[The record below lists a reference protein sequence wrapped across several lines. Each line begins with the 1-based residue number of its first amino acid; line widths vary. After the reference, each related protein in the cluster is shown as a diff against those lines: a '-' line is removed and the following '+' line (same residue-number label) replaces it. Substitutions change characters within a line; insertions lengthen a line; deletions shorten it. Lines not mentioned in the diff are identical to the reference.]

1 MNHDSEIIFMKEDY
15 EALAKNP
22 ANFTALTP
30 LSFLQRTA
38 DIYGGREAIIYGD
51 RSYTWRQC
59 HERCLRMAASLT
71 ELGIGKGDT
80 VAVLAFNTPEMF
92 EAHFFVPMTGAV
104 LNTINTRLDAETL
117 AYILDFGEVKALFV
131 DRELLPLTESA
142 LQITKSNP
150 TLILIDDETALQ
162 KPAVKLEVIHYEEL
176 LQAGDPEFRCPPLED
191 EWQALSLNYTSGTT
205 GKPKGVVYHHRGA
218 YLMSMGTVAGWEL
231 PNHPRYLYSVPM
243 FHCNG
248 WGHAWTMTLL
258 AATVV
263 CMRAFSPKL
272 LFDLLEQHNIT
283 HFGGAPVVLNMLAN
297 APQEEQKHFERS
309 IKVMT
314 AGAPPPAKVLQSM
327 TEFGFDVLHVYGL
340 TETYGH
346 ILLSATQAEWRTKSE
361 DLRAELLSRQGV
373 RFPMMEE
380 VKVIDS
386 QTQLAVPADGK
397 TIGEIVIRGNTTMK
411 GYLKNQTATD
421 EAFSGGWFHSGDLAV
436 VDEDGYIQIKD
447 RAKDII
453 ISGGENISS
462 VEIENVLYQHPAI
475 NEAAVVAMQDE
486 TWGEVPCA
494 FVELKTGKNPDA
506 QQLIEFCTER
516 MARFKK
522 PKKVIFGPLPKTA
535 TGKIQKHELR
545 QRINIL

>member
-1 MNHDSEIIFMKEDY
+1 MKEDY

-297 APQEEQKHFERS
+297 APQKEQKHFERS

-462 VEIENVLYQHPAI
+462 VEIENVLYQHPAV

-494 FVELKTGKNPDA
+494 FVELKPGKNTDE
-506 QQLIEFCTER
+506 QQLIEFCTQR

-522 PKKVIFGPLPKTA
+522 PKKIIFDPLPKTA

-545 QRINIL
+545 QRIK

>member
-1 MNHDSEIIFMKEDY
+1 MKEEY
-15 EALAKNP
+15 EALSKNT

-30 LSFLQRTA
+30 LSFLKRTA
-38 DIYGGREAIIYGD
+38 DIYTEREAIIYGE
-51 RSYTWRQC
+51 RSYTWGQC
-59 HERCLRMAASLT
+59 HERCLRMASSLI
-71 ELGIGKGDT
+71 ELGINKGDT

-104 LNTINTRLDAETL
+104 LNTINTRLDADTL
-117 AYILDFGEVKALFV
+117 AYIIDFGEVKAMVV
-131 DRELLPLTESA
+131 DRELLPLTKSA
-142 LQITKSNP
+142 LNKTKYKP
-150 TLILIDDETALQ
+150 ILILIDDETALQ
-162 KPAVKLEVIHYEEL
+162 KPEVELEVKNYEEL
-176 LQAGDPEFRCPPLED
+176 LNSGNPEFSCPPLED

-205 GKPKGVVYHHRGA
+205 GKPKGVVYHHRGS
-218 YLMSMGTVAGWEL
+218 YLMSMGTVAGWQL

-297 APQEEQKHFERS
+297 APNEDQKTFDRS

-314 AGAPPPAKVLQSM
+314 AGAPPPAKVLESM
-327 TEFGFDVLHVYGL
+327 TKFGFDVLHVYGL

-346 ILLSATQAEWRTKSE
+346 ILLSASQAEWQTKSE
-361 DLRAELLSRQGV
+361 DQRAELLSRQGV

-380 VKVIDS
+380 VSVIDPK
-386 QTQLAVPADGK
+386 TQIPVTKDGE
-397 TIGEIVIRGNTTMK
+397 TIGEIVMRGNTTMK
-411 GYLKNQTATD
+411 GYLKNKNATA

-436 VDEDGYIQIKD
+436 VHEDGYIQIKD

-462 VEIENVLYQHPAI
+462 VEIENVLYQHPDI
-475 NEAAVVAMQDE
+475 NEAAVVAMDDE

-494 FVELKTGKNPDA
+494 FVDLKTGKKTDE
-506 QQLIEFCTER
+506 QQLIEFCTQR

-522 PKKVIFGPLPKTA
+522 PKKIIFGPLPKTA

-545 QRINIL
+545 HRIK

>member
-1 MNHDSEIIFMKEDY
+1 MKHDHEIVFMKEAY
-15 EALAKNP
+15 EALAKNT

-38 DIYGGREAIIYGD
+38 DIYGEREAIIYGA
-51 RSYTWRQC
+51 RNYSWKQC
-59 HERCLRMAASLT
+59 HERCLRMASSLT
-71 ELGIGKGDT
+71 ELGIVKGDT

-117 AYILDFGEVKALFV
+117 AYILDFGEVKAMIV
-131 DRELLPLTESA
+131 DRELLPLTKSA
-142 LQITKSNP
+142 LQKTKSNP
-150 TLILIDDETALQ
+150 ILILVDDETAVK
-162 KPAVKLEVIHYEEL
+162 KPAVELEVIHYEEL
-176 LQAGDPEFRCPPLED
+176 LQSGDPEFSCPPLED

-231 PNHPRYLYSVPM
+231 PHHPRYLYSVPM

-248 WGHAWTMTLL
+248 WGHAWTMTLV

-272 LFDLLEQHNIT
+272 LFDLLERHEIT

-297 APQEEQKHFERS
+297 APHEDQKHFERS

-314 AGAPPPAKVLQSM
+314 AGAPPPAKVLESM
-327 TEFGFDVLHVYGL
+327 TDFGFDVLHVYGL

-346 ILLSATQAEWRTKSE
+346 ILLSVAQTEWQTKSE
-361 DLRAELLSRQGV
+361 FRRAELLSRQGV

-380 VKVIDS
+380 VKVVDPQS
-386 QTQLAVPADGK
+386 QLPVPADGD
-397 TIGEIVIRGNTTMK
+397 TIGEIVTRGNTTMK
-411 GYLKNQTATD
+411 GYLKNKKATAD
-421 EAFSGGWFHSGDLAV
+421 AFSGGWFHSGDLAV
-436 VDEDGYIQIKD
+436 VHEDGYIQIKD

-462 VEIENVLYQHPAI
+462 VEIENVLYQHPDI
-475 NEAAVVAMQDE
+475 NEAAVVAMHDE

-494 FVELKTGKNPDA
+494 FIELKTGKNTDE
-506 QQLIEFCTER
+506 QQLLEFCTQR

-522 PKKVIFGPLPKTA
+522 PKKFIFGPLPKTA

-545 QRINIL
+545 RRIK

>member
-1 MNHDSEIIFMKEDY
+1 MKEDY

-162 KPAVKLEVIHYEEL
+162 KPAVKLEVIQYEEL
-176 LQAGDPEFRCPPLED
+176 LQSGDPEFRCPPLED

-218 YLMSMGTVAGWEL
+218 YLMSMGTAAGWEL

-272 LFDLLEQHNIT
+272 LFGLLEQHNIT

-297 APQEEQKHFERS
+297 APPEDQKHFERS

-346 ILLSATQAEWRTKSE
+346 ILLSAPQTEWLTKSE

-380 VKVIDS
+380 VSVIDP
-386 QTQLAVPADGK
+386 QTQLPVPADGK
-397 TIGEIVIRGNTTMK
+397 TIGEIVMRGNTTMK
-411 GYLKNQTATD
+411 GYLKNENATA
-421 EAFSGGWFHSGDLAV
+421 EAFQGGWFHSGDLAV
-436 VDEDGYIQIKD
+436 VHEDGYIQIKD

-462 VEIENVLYQHPAI
+462 VEIENVLYQHPAV

-494 FVELKTGKNPDA
+494 FVELKPGKNTDE
-506 QQLIEFCTER
+506 QQLIEFCTQR

-522 PKKVIFGPLPKTA
+522 PKKIIFDPLPKTA

-545 QRINIL
+545 QRIK

>member
-1 MNHDSEIIFMKEDY
+1 MKEAY
-15 EALAKNP
+15 EKLAKNS
-22 ANFTALTP
+22 ANYIPLTP
-30 LSFLQRTA
+30 ISFLQRTA
-38 DIYGGREAIIYGD
+38 DIYGEREALIYGT
-51 RSYTWRQC
+51 RSFSWRQC
-59 HERCLRMAASLT
+59 YERCLRMASSLT

-117 AYILDFGEVKALFV
+117 AYILDFGEVKAMVV
-131 DRELLPLTESA
+131 DRELLPLTQSA
-142 LQITKSNP
+142 LQKTKSNP
-150 TLILIDDETALQ
+150 VLILIDDETALQ
-162 KPAVKLEVIHYEEL
+162 KPDVELDVKHYEEL
-176 LQAGDPEFRCPPLED
+176 IISGDPEFSCPPLAD

-218 YLMSMGTVAGWEL
+218 YLMSMGTAVGWEL
-231 PNHPRYLYSVPM
+231 SNHPRYLYSVPM

-248 WGHAWTMTLL
+248 WCHVWTMTLL

-272 LFDLLEQHNIT
+272 LFDLLERHEVT
-283 HFGGAPVVLNMLAN
+283 HFAGAPVVLNMLAN
-297 APQEEQKHFERS
+297 APPEEQKHFERS

-314 AGAPPPAKVLQSM
+314 AGAPPPPKVLENM
-327 TEFGFDVLHVYGL
+327 TKFGFEVMHTYGL

-346 ILLSATQAEWRTKSE
+346 ILLSAPQAEWKTKSE
-361 DLRAELLSRQGV
+361 DRRAELLSRQGV

-380 VKVIDS
+380 VKVIDP
-386 QTQLAVPADGK
+386 QTQVPVPADGN
-397 TIGEIVIRGNTTMK
+397 TMGEIVMRGNTTMK
-411 GYLKNQTATD
+411 GYLNNEKATA

-436 VDEDGYIQIKD
+436 VHEDGYIQIKD

-462 VEIENVLYQHPAI
+462 VEIENVLYQHPDI

-494 FVELKTGKNPDA
+494 FVELKTGKNTDA

-516 MARFKK
+516 LARFKK
-522 PKKVIFGPLPKTA
+522 PKKIIFGPLPKTA

-545 QRINIL
+545 GRIK

>member
-1 MNHDSEIIFMKEDY
+1 MKEAY

-38 DIYGGREAIIYGD
+38 DIYGEREAIIYGE
-51 RSYTWRQC
+51 RCYTWRQC
-59 HERCLRMAASLT
+59 HERCLRMASSLT

-117 AYILDFGEVKALFV
+117 TYIIDFGEVKAMVV
-131 DRELLPLTESA
+131 DRELLPLTKSA
-142 LQITKSNP
+142 LNKTKYKP
-150 TLILIDDETALQ
+150 ILILIDDETALQ
-162 KPAVKLEVIHYEEL
+162 KPEIELEVKNYEEL
-176 LQAGDPEFRCPPLED
+176 LNSGNPEFSCPPLED

-205 GKPKGVVYHHRGA
+205 GKPKGVVYHHRGS
-218 YLMSMGTVAGWEL
+218 YLMSMGTVAGWQL

-272 LFDLLEQHNIT
+272 LFDLLEKHKIT

-297 APQEEQKHFERS
+297 APPEDQKRFDRS

-314 AGAPPPAKVLQSM
+314 AGAPPPAKVLESM

-346 ILLSATQAEWRTKSE
+346 ILLSASQAEWQTKSE
-361 DLRAELLSRQGV
+361 DQRAELLSRQGV

-380 VKVIDS
+380 VNVIDPK
-386 QTQLAVPADGK
+386 TQLPVAKDGEA
-397 TIGEIVIRGNTTMK
+397 IGEIVMRGNTTMK
-411 GYLKNQTATD
+411 GYLKNKNATA

-436 VDEDGYIQIKD
+436 VHEDGYIQIKD

-462 VEIENVLYQHPAI
+462 VEIENVLYQHPDI
-475 NEAAVVAMQDE
+475 NEAAVVAMEDE

-494 FVELKTGKNPDA
+494 FVDLKTGKKPDE
-506 QQLIEFCTER
+506 QQLIEFCTQR

-522 PKKVIFGPLPKTA
+522 PKKIIFGPLPKTA

-545 QRINIL
+545 HRIK

>member
-1 MNHDSEIIFMKEDY
+1 MKEAY

-51 RSYTWRQC
+51 RSYTWHQC
-59 HERCLRMAASLT
+59 HERCLRMASSLT

-104 LNTINTRLDAETL
+104 LNTINTRLDTETL
-117 AYILDFGEVKALFV
+117 AYILDFGEVKAMVV

-142 LQITKSNP
+142 LKKAKSNP
-150 TLILIDDETALQ
+150 ILILVDDETAAQ
-162 KPAVKLEVIHYEEL
+162 KPAVELEVIQYEEL
-176 LQAGDPEFRCPPLED
+176 LQSGDPEFRCPPLED

-297 APQEEQKHFERS
+297 APQEEQKHFERP

-346 ILLSATQAEWRTKSE
+346 ILLSAPQTEWQTKSK
-361 DLRAELLSRQGV
+361 DRRAELLSRQGV

-386 QTQLAVPADGK
+386 QTQLPVPADGN
-397 TIGEIVIRGNTTMK
+397 TIGEIVMRGNTTMK
-411 GYLKNQTATD
+411 GYLKNKKATD
-421 EAFSGGWFHSGDLAV
+421 AAFSGGWFHSGDLAV
-436 VDEDGYIQIKD
+436 VQEDGYIQIKD

-462 VEIENVLYQHPAI
+462 VEIENVLYQHPAV

-494 FVELKTGKNPDA
+494 FVELKTGKNTDE
-506 QQLIEFCTER
+506 QQLIEFCTQR

-522 PKKVIFGPLPKTA
+522 PKNVIFGPLPKTA

-545 QRINIL
+545 QRIK

>member
-1 MNHDSEIIFMKEDY
+1 MKEAY

-38 DIYGGREAIIYGD
+38 DIYGEREAIIYGD
-51 RSYTWRQC
+51 RSYTWHQC
-59 HERCLRMAASLT
+59 HERCLRMASSLT
-71 ELGIGKGDT
+71 KLGIGKGDT

-92 EAHFFVPMTGAV
+92 EAHFFAPMTGAV

-117 AYILDFGEVKALFV
+117 AYILDFGEVKAMVV

-142 LQITKSNP
+142 LKKAKSNP
-150 TLILIDDETALQ
+150 ILILVDDETAAQ
-162 KPAVKLEVIHYEEL
+162 KPAVELEVIQYEEL
-176 LQAGDPEFRCPPLED
+176 LQSGDPEFRCPPLED

-283 HFGGAPVVLNMLAN
+283 HFGGAPVVLNILAN
-297 APQEEQKHFERS
+297 APQEEQKHFERP

-346 ILLSATQAEWRTKSE
+346 ILLSAPQTEWQTKSK
-361 DLRAELLSRQGV
+361 DRRAELLSRQGV

-386 QTQLAVPADGK
+386 QTQLPVPADGN
-397 TIGEIVIRGNTTMK
+397 TIGEIVMRGNTTMK
-411 GYLKNQTATD
+411 GYLKNKKATNA
-421 EAFSGGWFHSGDLAV
+421 AFSDGWFHSGDLAV
-436 VDEDGYIQIKD
+436 VQEDGYIQIKD

-462 VEIENVLYQHPAI
+462 VEIENVLYQHPAV

-486 TWGEVPCA
+486 TWGEAPCA
-494 FVELKTGKNPDA
+494 FVELKTGKNTDE
-506 QQLIEFCTER
+506 QQLIEFCTQR

-522 PKKVIFGPLPKTA
+522 PKKIIFGPLPKTA

-545 QRINIL
+545 QRIK

>member
-1 MNHDSEIIFMKEDY
+1 MKEEY
-15 EALAKNP
+15 EALSKNT

-30 LSFLQRTA
+30 LSFLKRTA
-38 DIYGGREAIIYGD
+38 DIYSEREAIIYGE
-51 RSYTWRQC
+51 RSYTWGQC
-59 HERCLRMAASLT
+59 HERCLRMASSLI
-71 ELGIGKGDT
+71 ELGINKGDT

-104 LNTINTRLDAETL
+104 LNTINTRLDADTL
-117 AYILDFGEVKALFV
+117 AYIIDFGEVKAMVV
-131 DRELLPLTESA
+131 DRELLPLTKSA
-142 LQITKSNP
+142 LNKTKYKP
-150 TLILIDDETALQ
+150 ILILIDDETALQ
-162 KPAVKLEVIHYEEL
+162 KPEVELEVKNYEEL
-176 LQAGDPEFRCPPLED
+176 LNSGNPEFSCPPLED

-205 GKPKGVVYHHRGA
+205 GKPKGVVYHHRGS
-218 YLMSMGTVAGWEL
+218 YLMSMGTVAGWQL

-297 APQEEQKHFERS
+297 APTEEQKTFDRS

-314 AGAPPPAKVLQSM
+314 AGAPPPAKVLESM
-327 TEFGFDVLHVYGL
+327 TKFGFDVLHVYGL

-346 ILLSATQAEWRTKSE
+346 VLLSASQVEWQTKSE
-361 DLRAELLSRQGV
+361 DQRAELLSRQGV

-380 VKVIDS
+380 VSVIDPK
-386 QTQLAVPADGK
+386 TQLPVAKDGEA
-397 TIGEIVIRGNTTMK
+397 IGEIVMRGNTTMK
-411 GYLKNQTATD
+411 GYLKNKNATA

-436 VDEDGYIQIKD
+436 VHEDGYIQIKD

-462 VEIENVLYQHPAI
+462 VEIENVLYQHPDI

-494 FVELKTGKNPDA
+494 FVELKTGKNTDEE
-506 QQLIEFCTER
+506 QLIEFCTQR

-522 PKKVIFGPLPKTA
+522 PKKIIFGPLPKTA

-545 QRINIL
+545 HRIK

>member
-1 MNHDSEIIFMKEDY
+1 MKEAY

-22 ANFTALTP
+22 ANYVPLTP
-30 LSFLQRTA
+30 ISFLQRTA
-38 DIYGGREAIIYGD
+38 EIYGEREAIIYGT
-51 RSYTWRQC
+51 RRYSWRQC
-59 HERCLRMAASLT
+59 YERCLRMASSLT

-117 AYILDFGEVKALFV
+117 AYILDFGEAKVLIV
-131 DRELLPLTESA
+131 DRELLPLAQKA
-142 LQITKSNP
+142 LQQTKQKP
-150 TLILIDDETALQ
+150 LLILIDDETALQ
-162 KPAVKLEVIHYEEL
+162 KPDVELEVKHYEEL
-176 LQAGDPEFRCPPLED
+176 IISGDPEFSCPPLED

-205 GKPKGVVYHHRGA
+205 GKPKGVVSHHRGA
-218 YLMSMGTVAGWEL
+218 YLMSMGTAAGWEL
-231 PNHPRYLYSVPM
+231 PNHPRYLYCVPM

-248 WGHAWTMTLL
+248 WCHVWTMTLL

-272 LFDLLEQHNIT
+272 LFDLLERHEVT
-283 HFGGAPVVLNMLAN
+283 HFAGAPVVLNMLAN
-297 APQEEQKHFERS
+297 APPEEQKHFERS

-314 AGAPPPAKVLQSM
+314 AGAPPPPKVLENM
-327 TEFGFDVLHVYGL
+327 TKFGFEVMHTYGL

-346 ILLSATQAEWRTKSE
+346 ILLSAPQAEWKTKSE
-361 DLRAELLSRQGV
+361 DRRAELLSRQGV

-380 VKVIDS
+380 VKVIDP
-386 QTQLAVPADGK
+386 QTQVPVPADGN
-397 TIGEIVIRGNTTMK
+397 TIGEIVMRGNTTMK
-411 GYLKNQTATD
+411 GYLNNEKATA

-436 VDEDGYIQIKD
+436 VHEDGYIQIKD

-462 VEIENVLYQHPAI
+462 VEIENVLYQHPDI

-494 FVELKTGKNPDA
+494 FVELKTGKNTDA

-516 MARFKK
+516 LARFKK
-522 PKKVIFGPLPKTA
+522 PKKIIFGPLPKTA

-545 QRINIL
+545 GRIK

>member
-1 MNHDSEIIFMKEDY
+1 MEEDF
-15 EALAKNP
+15 EALRKNE
-22 ANFTALTP
+22 ANFIPLTP
-30 LSFLQRTA
+30 LSFLKRTA
-38 DIYGGREAIIYGD
+38 DIYSDREAIIYGE
-51 RSYTWRQC
+51 RRYNWGQLN
-59 HERCLRMAASLT
+59 ERCLKMASGLM
-71 ELGIGKGDT
+71 ELGISKGDT
-80 VAVLAFNTPEMF
+80 VSVLAFNTPEMF

-117 AYILDFGEVKALFV
+117 AYIINFGEVKAMLV
-131 DRELLPLTESA
+131 DRELIPLLESA
-142 LQITKSNP
+142 LKKTKFNP
-150 TLILIDDETALQ
+150 ILIMIDDKKALQ
-162 KPAVKLEVIHYEEL
+162 KPDIHLDVIDYEEL
-176 LQAGDPEFRCPPLED
+176 LDSGNSEVRCPPLED

-218 YLMSMGTVAGWEL
+218 YLMSMGTIPGWEL
-231 PNHPRYLYSVPM
+231 TNHPRYLYSVPM

-263 CMRAFSPKL
+263 CMRSFSPKH
-272 LFDLLEQHNIT
+272 LFELLEQHNIT

-297 APQEEQKHFERS
+297 APNKDQKRFDRS
-309 IKVMT
+309 IRVMT
-314 AGAPPPAKVLQSM
+314 AGAPPPAKVIESM
-327 TEFGFDVLHVYGL
+327 SVFGFDILHVYGL

-346 ILLSATQAEWRTKSE
+346 ILLSAPQSEWNTKS
-361 DLRAELLSRQGV
+361 RNQKAKLLSRQGV

-380 VKVIDS
+380 VIVLNSK
-386 QTQLAVPADGK
+386 TKLPVPMDGK
-397 TIGEIVIRGNTTMK
+397 TIGEIVMRGNTTMK
-411 GYLKNQTATD
+411 GYLKNKEATE

-436 VDEDGYIQIKD
+436 VQEDGYIQIKD

-462 VEIENVLYQHPAI
+462 VEIENVLYQHPDI
-475 NEAAVVAMQDE
+475 SEAAVVAMEDE

-494 FVELKTGKNPDA
+494 FVELKKDKKTSEE
-506 QQLIEFCTER
+506 QLVEFCAER

-522 PKKVIFGPLPKTA
+522 PKKIIFCLLPKTA

-545 QRINIL
+545 NRVKKLRNSI

>member
-1 MNHDSEIIFMKEDY
+1 MKEAY

-38 DIYGGREAIIYGD
+38 DIYGEREAIIYGD
-51 RSYTWRQC
+51 RSYTWHQC
-59 HERCLRMAASLT
+59 HERCLRMASSLT

-92 EAHFFVPMTGAV
+92 EAHFFAPMTGAV

-117 AYILDFGEVKALFV
+117 AYILDFGEVKAMVV

-142 LQITKSNP
+142 LKKAKSNP
-150 TLILIDDETALQ
+150 ILILVDDETAAQ
-162 KPAVKLEVIHYEEL
+162 KPAVELEVIQYEEL
-176 LQAGDPEFRCPPLED
+176 LQSGDPEFRCPPLED

-272 LFDLLEQHNIT
+272 LFDLLKQHNIT

-297 APQEEQKHFERS
+297 APQEEQKHFERP

-346 ILLSATQAEWRTKSE
+346 ILLSAPQTEWQTKSK
-361 DLRAELLSRQGV
+361 DRRAELLSRQGV

-386 QTQLAVPADGK
+386 QTQLPVPADGN
-397 TIGEIVIRGNTTMK
+397 TIGEIVMRGNTTMK
-411 GYLKNQTATD
+411 GYLKNKKATD
-421 EAFSGGWFHSGDLAV
+421 AAFSGGWFHSGDLAV
-436 VDEDGYIQIKD
+436 VQEDGYIQIKD

-462 VEIENVLYQHPAI
+462 VEIENVLYQHPAV

-486 TWGEVPCA
+486 TWGEAPCA
-494 FVELKTGKNPDA
+494 FVELKTGKNTDE
-506 QQLIEFCTER
+506 QQLIEFCTQR

-522 PKKVIFGPLPKTA
+522 PKKIIFGPLPKTA

-545 QRINIL
+545 QRIK

>member
-1 MNHDSEIIFMKEDY
+1 MKEAY

-22 ANFTALTP
+22 ANYVPLTP
-30 LSFLQRTA
+30 ISFLQRTA
-38 DIYGGREAIIYGD
+38 EIYGEREALIYGP
-51 RSYTWRQC
+51 RSFSWRQC
-59 HERCLRMAASLT
+59 YERCLRMASSLT

-117 AYILDFGEVKALFV
+117 AYILDFGEAKVLIV
-131 DRELLPLTESA
+131 DRELLPLAQKA
-142 LQITKSNP
+142 LQQTKQKP
-150 TLILIDDETALQ
+150 LLILIDDETALQ
-162 KPAVKLEVIHYEEL
+162 KPDVELEVKHYEEL
-176 LQAGDPEFRCPPLED
+176 IISGDPEFSCPPLED

-218 YLMSMGTVAGWEL
+218 YLMSMGTAAGWEL
-231 PNHPRYLYSVPM
+231 PNHPRYLYCVPM

-248 WGHAWTMTLL
+248 WCHVWTMTLL

-272 LFDLLEQHNIT
+272 LFDLLERHEVT
-283 HFGGAPVVLNMLAN
+283 HFAGAPVVLNMLAN
-297 APQEEQKHFERS
+297 APPEEQKHFERS

-314 AGAPPPAKVLQSM
+314 AGAPPPPKVLENM
-327 TEFGFDVLHVYGL
+327 TKFGFEVMHTYGL

-346 ILLSATQAEWRTKSE
+346 ILLSAPQAEWKTKSE
-361 DLRAELLSRQGV
+361 DRRAELLSRQGV

-380 VKVIDS
+380 VKVIDP
-386 QTQLAVPADGK
+386 QTQVPVPADGN
-397 TIGEIVIRGNTTMK
+397 TIGEIVMRGNTTMK
-411 GYLKNQTATD
+411 GYLNNEKATA

-436 VDEDGYIQIKD
+436 VHEDGYIQIKD

-462 VEIENVLYQHPAI
+462 VEIENVLYQHPDI

-494 FVELKTGKNPDA
+494 FVELKTGKNTDA

-516 MARFKK
+516 LARFKK
-522 PKKVIFGPLPKTA
+522 PKKIIFGPLPKTA

-545 QRINIL
+545 GRIK

>member
-1 MNHDSEIIFMKEDY
+1 MKEDY

-462 VEIENVLYQHPAI
+462 VEIENVLYQHPAV

-494 FVELKTGKNPDA
+494 FVELKTGKNTDA

-535 TGKIQKHELR
+535 TGKIQKHQLR

>member
-1 MNHDSEIIFMKEDY
+1 MKEAY

-22 ANFTALTP
+22 ANYVPLTP
-30 LSFLQRTA
+30 ISFLQRTA
-38 DIYGGREAIIYGD
+38 EIYGEREAIIYGT
-51 RSYTWRQC
+51 RRYSWRQC
-59 HERCLRMAASLT
+59 YERCLRMASSLT

-117 AYILDFGEVKALFV
+117 AYILDFGEAKVLIV
-131 DRELLPLTESA
+131 DRELLPLAQKA
-142 LQITKSNP
+142 LQQTKQKP
-150 TLILIDDETALQ
+150 LLILIDDETALQ
-162 KPAVKLEVIHYEEL
+162 KPDVELEVKHYEEL
-176 LQAGDPEFRCPPLED
+176 IISGDPEFSCPPLED

-218 YLMSMGTVAGWEL
+218 YLMSMGTAAGWEL
-231 PNHPRYLYSVPM
+231 PNHPRYLYCVPM

-248 WGHAWTMTLL
+248 WCHVWTMTLL

-272 LFDLLEQHNIT
+272 LFDLLERHEVT
-283 HFGGAPVVLNMLAN
+283 HFAGAPVVLNMLAN
-297 APQEEQKHFERS
+297 APPEEQKHFERS

-314 AGAPPPAKVLQSM
+314 AGAPPPPKVLENM
-327 TEFGFDVLHVYGL
+327 TKFGFEVMHTYGL

-346 ILLSATQAEWRTKSE
+346 ILLSAPQAEWKTKSE
-361 DLRAELLSRQGV
+361 DRRAELLSRQGV

-380 VKVIDS
+380 VKVIDP
-386 QTQLAVPADGK
+386 QTQVPVPADGN
-397 TIGEIVIRGNTTMK
+397 TIGEIVMRGNTTMK
-411 GYLKNQTATD
+411 GYLNNEKATA

-436 VDEDGYIQIKD
+436 VHEDGYIQIKD

-462 VEIENVLYQHPAI
+462 VEIENVLYQHPDI

-494 FVELKTGKNPDA
+494 FVELKTGKNTDA

-516 MARFKK
+516 LARFKK
-522 PKKVIFGPLPKTA
+522 PKKIIFGPLPKTA

-545 QRINIL
+545 GRIK

>member
-1 MNHDSEIIFMKEDY
+1 MKEDY

-535 TGKIQKHELR
+535 TGKIQKHELS

>member
-1 MNHDSEIIFMKEDY
+1 MKEAY

-51 RSYTWRQC
+51 RSYTWHQC
-59 HERCLRMAASLT
+59 HERCLRMASSLT

-92 EAHFFVPMTGAV
+92 EAHFFAPMTGAV

-117 AYILDFGEVKALFV
+117 AYILDFGEVKAMVV

-142 LQITKSNP
+142 LKKAKSNP
-150 TLILIDDETALQ
+150 ILILVDDETAAQ
-162 KPAVKLEVIHYEEL
+162 KPAVELEVIQYEEL
-176 LQAGDPEFRCPPLED
+176 LQSGDPEFRCPPLED

-297 APQEEQKHFERS
+297 APQEEQKHFERP

-346 ILLSATQAEWRTKSE
+346 ILLSAPQTEWQTKSK
-361 DLRAELLSRQGV
+361 DRRAELLSRQGV

-386 QTQLAVPADGK
+386 QTQLPVPADGN
-397 TIGEIVIRGNTTMK
+397 TIGEIVMRGNTTMK
-411 GYLKNQTATD
+411 GYLKNKKATD
-421 EAFSGGWFHSGDLAV
+421 AAFSGGWFHSGDLAV
-436 VDEDGYIQIKD
+436 VQEDGYIQIKD

-462 VEIENVLYQHPAI
+462 VEIENVLYQHPAV

-486 TWGEVPCA
+486 TWGEAPCA
-494 FVELKTGKNPDA
+494 FVELKTGKNTDE
-506 QQLIEFCTER
+506 QQLIEFCTQR

-522 PKKVIFGPLPKTA
+522 PKKIIFGPLPKTA

-545 QRINIL
+545 QRIK

>member
-1 MNHDSEIIFMKEDY
+1 MKEAY

-51 RSYTWRQC
+51 RSYTWHQC
-59 HERCLRMAASLT
+59 HERCLRMASSLT
-71 ELGIGKGDT
+71 KLGIGKGDT

-92 EAHFFVPMTGAV
+92 EAHFFAPMTGAV

-117 AYILDFGEVKALFV
+117 AYILDFGEVKAMVV

-142 LQITKSNP
+142 LKKAKSNP
-150 TLILIDDETALQ
+150 ILILVDDETAAQ
-162 KPAVKLEVIHYEEL
+162 KPAVELEVIQYEEL
-176 LQAGDPEFRCPPLED
+176 LQSGDPEFRCPPLED

-272 LFDLLEQHNIT
+272 LFDLLKQHNIT

-297 APQEEQKHFERS
+297 APQEEQKHFERP

-346 ILLSATQAEWRTKSE
+346 ILLSAPQTEWQTKSK
-361 DLRAELLSRQGV
+361 DRRAELLSRQGV

-386 QTQLAVPADGK
+386 QTQLPVPADGN
-397 TIGEIVIRGNTTMK
+397 TIGEIVMRGNTTMK
-411 GYLKNQTATD
+411 GYLKNKKATD
-421 EAFSGGWFHSGDLAV
+421 AAFSGGWFHSGDLAV
-436 VDEDGYIQIKD
+436 VQEDGYIQIKD

-462 VEIENVLYQHPAI
+462 VEIENVLYQHPAV

-494 FVELKTGKNPDA
+494 FVELKTGKNTDA
-506 QQLIEFCTER
+506 QQLIEFCTQR

-522 PKKVIFGPLPKTA
+522 PKQIIFGPLPKTA

-545 QRINIL
+545 QRIK

>member
-1 MNHDSEIIFMKEDY
+1 MKEAY

-38 DIYGGREAIIYGD
+38 DIYGEREAIIYGD
-51 RSYTWRQC
+51 RSYTWHQC
-59 HERCLRMAASLT
+59 HERCLRMASSLT

-92 EAHFFVPMTGAV
+92 EAHFFAPMTGAV

-117 AYILDFGEVKALFV
+117 AYILDFGEVKAMVV

-142 LQITKSNP
+142 LKKAKSNP
-150 TLILIDDETALQ
+150 ILILVDDETAAQ
-162 KPAVKLEVIHYEEL
+162 KPAVELEVIQYEEL
-176 LQAGDPEFRCPPLED
+176 LQSGDPEFRCPPLED

-297 APQEEQKHFERS
+297 APQEEQKHFERP

-346 ILLSATQAEWRTKSE
+346 ILLSAPQTEWQTKSK
-361 DLRAELLSRQGV
+361 DRRAELLSRQGV

-386 QTQLAVPADGK
+386 QTQLPVPADGN
-397 TIGEIVIRGNTTMK
+397 TIGEIVMRGNTTMK
-411 GYLKNQTATD
+411 GYLKNKKATNA
-421 EAFSGGWFHSGDLAV
+421 AFSGGWFHSGDLAV
-436 VDEDGYIQIKD
+436 VQEDGYIQIKD

-462 VEIENVLYQHPAI
+462 VEIENVLYQHPAV

-494 FVELKTGKNPDA
+494 FVELKTGKNTDA
-506 QQLIEFCTER
+506 QQLIEFCTQR

-522 PKKVIFGPLPKTA
+522 PKQIIFGPLPKTA

-545 QRINIL
+545 QRIK

>member
-1 MNHDSEIIFMKEDY
+1 MKEEY
-15 EALAKNP
+15 EALSKNT

-30 LSFLQRTA
+30 LSFLKRTA
-38 DIYGGREAIIYGD
+38 DIYSEREAIIYGE
-51 RSYTWRQC
+51 RSYTWGQC
-59 HERCLRMAASLT
+59 HERCLRMASSLI
-71 ELGIGKGDT
+71 ELGINKGDT

-117 AYILDFGEVKALFV
+117 AYIIDFGEVKAMVV
-131 DRELLPLTESA
+131 DRELLPLTKSA
-142 LQITKSNP
+142 LNKTKYKP
-150 TLILIDDETALQ
+150 ILILIDDETALQ
-162 KPAVKLEVIHYEEL
+162 KPEVELEVKNYEEL
-176 LQAGDPEFRCPPLED
+176 LNSGNPEFSCPPLED

-205 GKPKGVVYHHRGA
+205 GKPKGVVYHHRGS
-218 YLMSMGTVAGWEL
+218 YLMSMGTVAGWQL

-297 APQEEQKHFERS
+297 APNEDQKTFDRS

-314 AGAPPPAKVLQSM
+314 AGAPPPAKVLESM
-327 TEFGFDVLHVYGL
+327 AEFGFDVLHVYGL

-346 ILLSATQAEWRTKSE
+346 ILLSASQAEWQTKSE
-361 DLRAELLSRQGV
+361 DQRAELLSRQGV

-380 VKVIDS
+380 VSVIDPK
-386 QTQLAVPADGK
+386 TQIPVTKDGE
-397 TIGEIVIRGNTTMK
+397 TIGEIVMRGNTTMK
-411 GYLKNQTATD
+411 GYLKNKNATA

-436 VDEDGYIQIKD
+436 VHEDGYIQIKD

-462 VEIENVLYQHPAI
+462 VEIENVLYQHPDI
-475 NEAAVVAMQDE
+475 NEAAVVAMDDE

-494 FVELKTGKNPDA
+494 FVDLKTGKKTDE
-506 QQLIEFCTER
+506 QQLIEFCTQR

-522 PKKVIFGPLPKTA
+522 PKKIIFGPLPKTA

-545 QRINIL
+545 HRIK

>member
-1 MNHDSEIIFMKEDY
+1 MKEAY

-38 DIYGGREAIIYGD
+38 DIYGEREAIIYGE
-51 RSYTWRQC
+51 RCYTWRQC
-59 HERCLRMAASLT
+59 HERCLRMASSLT

-104 LNTINTRLDAETL
+104 LNTINTRLDADTL
-117 AYILDFGEVKALFV
+117 AYMLDFGEVKAMVV

-142 LQITKSNP
+142 LKKAKSNP
-150 TLILIDDETALQ
+150 ILILVDDETAAQ
-162 KPAVKLEVIHYEEL
+162 KPAVELEVIQYEEL
-176 LQAGDPEFRCPPLED
+176 LQSGDPEFRCPPLED

-297 APQEEQKHFERS
+297 APQEEQKHFERP

-346 ILLSATQAEWRTKSE
+346 ILLSAPQTEWQTKSK
-361 DLRAELLSRQGV
+361 DRRAELLSRQGV

-386 QTQLAVPADGK
+386 QTQLPVPADGN
-397 TIGEIVIRGNTTMK
+397 TIGEIVMRGNTTMK
-411 GYLKNQTATD
+411 GYLKNKKATD
-421 EAFSGGWFHSGDLAV
+421 AAFSGGWFHSGDLAV
-436 VDEDGYIQIKD
+436 VQEDGYIQIKD

-462 VEIENVLYQHPAI
+462 VEIENVLYQHPAV

-494 FVELKTGKNPDA
+494 FVELKTGKNTDE
-506 QQLIEFCTER
+506 QQLIEFCTQR

-522 PKKVIFGPLPKTA
+522 PKNVIFGPLPKTA

-545 QRINIL
+545 RRIK

>member
-1 MNHDSEIIFMKEDY
+1 MKEAY

-38 DIYGGREAIIYGD
+38 DIYGEREAIIYGE
-51 RSYTWRQC
+51 RCYTWRQC
-59 HERCLRMAASLT
+59 HERCLRMASSLT

-117 AYILDFGEVKALFV
+117 TYIIDFGEVKAMVV
-131 DRELLPLTESA
+131 DRELLPLTKSA
-142 LQITKSNP
+142 LNKTKYKP
-150 TLILIDDETALQ
+150 ILILIDDETALQ
-162 KPAVKLEVIHYEEL
+162 KPEIELEVKNYEEL
-176 LQAGDPEFRCPPLED
+176 LNSGNPESSCRPLED

-205 GKPKGVVYHHRGA
+205 GKPKGVVYHHRGS
-218 YLMSMGTVAGWEL
+218 YLMSMGTVAGWQL

-272 LFDLLEQHNIT
+272 LFDLLEKHKIT

-297 APQEEQKHFERS
+297 APPEDQKRFDRS

-314 AGAPPPAKVLQSM
+314 AGAPPPAKVLESM

-346 ILLSATQAEWRTKSE
+346 ILLSASQAEWQTKSE
-361 DLRAELLSRQGV
+361 DQRAELLSRQGV

-380 VKVIDS
+380 VNVIDPK
-386 QTQLAVPADGK
+386 TQLPVAKDGEA
-397 TIGEIVIRGNTTMK
+397 IGEIVMRGNTTMK
-411 GYLKNQTATD
+411 GYLKNKNATA

-436 VDEDGYIQIKD
+436 VHEDGYIQIKD

-462 VEIENVLYQHPAI
+462 VEIENVLYQHPDI
-475 NEAAVVAMQDE
+475 NEAAVVAMEDE

-494 FVELKTGKNPDA
+494 FVDLKTGKKPDE
-506 QQLIEFCTER
+506 QQLIEFCTQR

-522 PKKVIFGPLPKTA
+522 PKIIIFGPLPKTA

-545 QRINIL
+545 QRIK

>member
-1 MNHDSEIIFMKEDY
+1 
-15 EALAKNP
+15 
-22 ANFTALTP
+22 
-30 LSFLQRTA
+30 
-38 DIYGGREAIIYGD
+38 
-51 RSYTWRQC
+51 
-59 HERCLRMAASLT
+59 
-71 ELGIGKGDT
+71 
-80 VAVLAFNTPEMF
+80 MF

-117 AYILDFGEVKALFV
+117 AYIIDFGEVKAMVV

-142 LQITKSNP
+142 MQKAKSNP
-150 TLILIDDETALQ
+150 ILILVDDETAAQ
-162 KPAVKLEVIHYEEL
+162 KPAVELEVIQYEEL
-176 LQAGDPEFRCPPLED
+176 LQSGDPEFRCPPLED

-297 APQEEQKHFERS
+297 APQEEQKHFERP

-346 ILLSATQAEWRTKSE
+346 ILLSAPQTEWQTKSK
-361 DLRAELLSRQGV
+361 DRRAELLSRQGV

-386 QTQLAVPADGK
+386 QTQLPVPADGN
-397 TIGEIVIRGNTTMK
+397 TIGEIVMRGNTTMK
-411 GYLKNQTATD
+411 GYLKNKKATNA
-421 EAFSGGWFHSGDLAV
+421 AFSGGWFHSGDLAV
-436 VDEDGYIQIKD
+436 VQEDGYIQIKD

-462 VEIENVLYQHPAI
+462 VEIENVLYQHPAV

-494 FVELKTGKNPDA
+494 FVELKTGKNTDE
-506 QQLIEFCTER
+506 QQLIEFCTQR

-522 PKKVIFGPLPKTA
+522 PKNVIFGPLPKTA

-545 QRINIL
+545 QRIK

>member
-1 MNHDSEIIFMKEDY
+1 MKEEY
-15 EALAKNP
+15 EALSKNT

-30 LSFLQRTA
+30 LSFLKRTA
-38 DIYGGREAIIYGD
+38 DIYTEREAIIYGE
-51 RSYTWRQC
+51 RSYTWGQC
-59 HERCLRMAASLT
+59 HERCLRMASSLI
-71 ELGIGKGDT
+71 ELGINKGDT

-104 LNTINTRLDAETL
+104 LNTINTRLDADTL
-117 AYILDFGEVKALFV
+117 AYIIDFGEVKAMVV
-131 DRELLPLTESA
+131 DRELLPLTKSA
-142 LQITKSNP
+142 LNKTKYKP
-150 TLILIDDETALQ
+150 ILILIDDETALQ
-162 KPAVKLEVIHYEEL
+162 KPEVELEVKNYEEL
-176 LQAGDPEFRCPPLED
+176 LNSGNPEFSCPPLED

-205 GKPKGVVYHHRGA
+205 GKPKGVVYHHRGS
-218 YLMSMGTVAGWEL
+218 YLMSMGTVAGWQL

-263 CMRAFSPKL
+263 CMRAFSPKHV
-272 LFDLLEQHNIT
+272 FDLLEQYNIT

-297 APQEEQKHFERS
+297 APNEDQKTFDRS

-314 AGAPPPAKVLQSM
+314 AGAPPPAKVLESM
-327 TEFGFDVLHVYGL
+327 AEFGFDVLHVYGL

-346 ILLSATQAEWRTKSE
+346 ILLSASQAEWQTKSE
-361 DLRAELLSRQGV
+361 DQRAELLSRQGV

-380 VKVIDS
+380 VSVIDPK
-386 QTQLAVPADGK
+386 TQIPVTKDGE
-397 TIGEIVIRGNTTMK
+397 TIGEIVMRGNTTMK
-411 GYLKNQTATD
+411 GYLKNKNATA

-436 VDEDGYIQIKD
+436 VHEDGYIQIKD

-462 VEIENVLYQHPAI
+462 VEIENVLYQHPDI
-475 NEAAVVAMQDE
+475 NEAAVVAMDDE

-494 FVELKTGKNPDA
+494 FVDLKTGKKTDE
-506 QQLIEFCTER
+506 QQLIEFCTQR

-522 PKKVIFGPLPKTA
+522 PKKIIFGPLPKTA

-545 QRINIL
+545 HRIK